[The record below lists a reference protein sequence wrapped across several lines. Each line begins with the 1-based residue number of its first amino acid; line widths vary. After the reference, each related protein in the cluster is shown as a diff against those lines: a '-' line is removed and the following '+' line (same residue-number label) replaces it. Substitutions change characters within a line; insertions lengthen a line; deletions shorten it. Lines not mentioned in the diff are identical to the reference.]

1 MSASETICTLRV
13 ELQGDLFDMK
23 FYPYCLIGQRV
34 ELSESLRGVDGR
46 EILQWEVGELIAIL
60 SECNEKKVALTRENV
75 LQHDAVVRQVLEV
88 VTPLPFRFGHLVTL
102 DQLTGYVGSKSKIL
116 RAKLQHLHNC
126 VEMSV
131 KIIWDREP
139 DLRVTKSD
147 PQSNHAVGKGAA
159 FLMSKRAEI
168 QAEEAN
174 STELAAIADWLKS
187 VTADLVRDEQ
197 VVLRPMEK
205 LVLSASFLVDR
216 KALGAYKKRT
226 SQLERDRPDL
236 HFLTSGPWAPYSFSN
251 NDLEFKTHLGVS

>member
-1 MSASETICTLRV
+1 
-13 ELQGDLFDMK
+13 MK
-23 FYPYCLIGQRV
+23 FYPYCLVGQRV
-34 ELSESLRGVDGR
+34 GLPESLRGVDGR
-46 EILQWEVGELIAIL
+46 EILQRDVGALIAIL
-60 SECNEKKVALTRENV
+60 SECNEKKVELTRENV
-75 LQHDAVVRQVLEV
+75 LRHDAVVRQVLEV

-102 DQLTGYVGSKSKIL
+102 DQLTGYVGSKSEIL

-126 VEMSV
+126 VEMSI
-131 KIIWDREP
+131 KIIWNRRS
-139 DLRVTKSD
+139 DLRATNCD
-147 PQSNHAVGKGAA
+147 RQSIPAVGKGAA

-174 STELAAIADWLKS
+174 STEVAAIAGWLKS
-187 VTADLVRDEQ
+187 VTDDLVRDEQ
-197 VVLRPMEK
+197 VVVRPSEK

-216 KALGAYKKRT
+216 TALGAYKKRT